1 MDQPAASRVF
11 SPVCELTKTPTL
23 AGERADWICAGVIL
37 LIAAAIRIAFFSRGL
52 GTDEIVYIAQAYRLL
67 DGQVPHA
74 TYLGAIRYGINA
86 FQALSIRLFGNGE
99 AGAAGLFFACSL
111 AGILLTYLFANYLWG
126 RTSAIWSALAVA
138 VLPLDVTLAGSL
150 NPDPYLGLFIGT
162 SLVVF
167 YFAETGDR
175 SGLYFLAGLL
185 VSGMGV
191 LDQGRGYR
199 LWPTFRLSCALRTTL
214 ASRLALVPARRWIVG
229 RGRSCLF

>member
-86 FQALSIRLFGNGE
+86 FQALSIRLYGNGE

-126 RTSAIWSALAVA
+126 RTSAIWS
-138 VLPLDVTLAGSL
+138 GW
-150 NPDPYLGLFIGT
+150 
-162 SLVVF
+162 
-167 YFAETGDR
+167 R
-175 SGLYFLAGLL
+175 S
-185 VSGMGV
+185 
-191 LDQGRGYR
+191 
-199 LWPTFRLSCALRTTL
+199 LSCRSMSRSPEASIPILTSACLSAHRWSYSILRKQGT
-214 ASRLALVPARRWIVG
+214 APDCISWPG
-229 RGRSCLF
+229 F